1 MRNPQIASP
10 IEVDICEAKNT
21 QYVLFAERDQATL
34 RQVAFQV
41 DIIRKI
47 TSNHKIELLRNKT
60 IYLQCRIQSANSS
73 KTILNIIFSRTFMS
87 DCEIFK

>member
-1 MRNPQIASP
+1 MK
-10 IEVDICEAKNT
+10 EKNT

-47 TSNHKIELLRNKT
+47 TSNH
-60 IYLQCRIQSANSS
+60 
-73 KTILNIIFSRTFMS
+73 
-87 DCEIFK
+87 